1 MTDLSETP
9 NEELLATLDTVL
21 VELERRL
28 LRYARAGAQTPG
40 MSEEGLVLAARS
52 AARLRQTQ
60 SAAGHTAG
68 HLQVLGV
75 GEWTP
80 SSTNPG
86 WSDDPR
92 VTGESDE

>member
-1 MTDLSETP
+1 
-9 NEELLATLDTVL
+9 
-21 VELERRL
+21 
-28 LRYARAGAQTPG
+28 
-40 MSEEGLVLAARS
+40 MSEEGLVLAVRS

-60 SAAGHTAG
+60 SAAAHTAG

-80 SSTNPG
+80 TSTNPG

-92 VTGESDE
+92 VTGEPDE

>member
-1 MTDLSETP
+1 MAELSESP
-9 NEELLATLDTVL
+9 NEELLATLDAVL

-28 LRYARAGAQTPG
+28 LRYARAGSQTPG

-60 SAAGHTAG
+60 SAAAHTAG

-92 VTGESDE
+92 VTDEPVE